1 LKGEKIKMRFKVGDK
16 VRVRKDLKVGN
27 RYFMSDGKEYNSFV
41 TGMAKF
47 AGEIV
52 TISRAT
58 AQYKIEECE
67 YCQWVDEMFE
77 PINERKIVITADGKE
92 TIARLYDGKKVIKSA
107 TAKCSPKD
115 EFYFETGAKIVF
127 ERLIE
132 ETLTEEKPI
141 EKKPKLKI
149 EVGKRYM
156 LKPYSDVMDAVMLNG
171 EIWRRDF
178 SQPVE
183 VIGSYNENGQGFHV
197 ECANKNK
204 WFVDESSFLCECID
218 IETE

>member
-1 LKGEKIKMRFKVGDK
+1 MRFKVGDN
-16 VRVRKDLKVGN
+16 VRVRKDLEVGN
-27 RYFMSDGKEYNSFV
+27 RYFMSDGKEHNSFV
-41 TGMAKF
+41 TDMAKF

-58 AQYKIEECE
+58 AQYKIKECE
-67 YCQWVDEMFE
+67 GYQWVDEMFE
-77 PINERKIVITADGKE
+77 PINERKIVIITDGME
-92 TIARLYDGKKVIKSA
+92 TVAKLYDGKKIIKHA
-107 TAKCSPKD
+107 TAKCSPDD
-115 EFYFETGAKIVF
+115 EFNFETGAKIAF

-132 ETLTEEKPI
+132 ETIGEEKPI

-156 LKPYSDVMDAVMLNG
+156 LKPYSDLTDARMLN
-171 EIWRRDF
+171 EKIWRRDF

-183 VIGSYNENGQGFHV
+183 VISDNGVDEPGFYV

-204 WFVDESSFLCECID
+204 WVVDASSFLCECID